1 VARDH
6 GAARQY
12 HLYDRIRA
20 TKTAELPDVLEDEFA
35 PLADLAELIQHGGAL
50 RGIGGRAFRRSTD
63 IFLISASSGRHH
75 GGRDRRG
82 VGRPRHRADQPC
94 CQPWYS

>member
-1 VARDH
+1 MARHRVPFAFVAGRPRSQGDVARDH

-20 TKTAELPDVLEDEFA
+20 TKTAELPELEDEFA

-63 IFLISASSGRHH
+63 IFLVSASSTER
-75 GGRDRRG
+75 
-82 VGRPRHRADQPC
+82 
-94 CQPWYS
+94 

>member
-1 VARDH
+1 MARHRVPFAFVAGRPRSQGDVARDH

-35 PLADLAELIQHGGAL
+35 PLADLAELSAL

-63 IFLISASSGRHH
+63 IFLISVSSTER
-75 GGRDRRG
+75 
-82 VGRPRHRADQPC
+82 
-94 CQPWYS
+94 

>member
-1 VARDH
+1 MARHRVPFAFVAGRPRSQGDVARDH

-63 IFLISASSGRHH
+63 IFLISASSTER
-75 GGRDRRG
+75 
-82 VGRPRHRADQPC
+82 
-94 CQPWYS
+94 